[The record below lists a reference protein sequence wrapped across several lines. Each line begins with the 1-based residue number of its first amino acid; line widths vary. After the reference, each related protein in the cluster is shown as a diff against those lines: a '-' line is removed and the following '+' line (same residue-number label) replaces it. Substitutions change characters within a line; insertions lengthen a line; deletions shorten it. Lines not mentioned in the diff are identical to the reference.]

1 MLSVFSDNIL
11 KRRNNMS
18 AASDYL
24 EDKVLDHV
32 LGNTAYTPA
41 SSRYLALFT
50 SDGGL
55 ESNSS
60 GSWTEI
66 SSSGTAYAREAI
78 SFSAA
83 SSGSA
88 SNSATVTFSA
98 ATANWGTITHVA
110 VMDAL
115 TGGNVL
121 FYGAVTTSKTIES
134 GDTFQVS
141 SGNLTI
147 SLA

>member
-1 MLSVFSDNIL
+1 
-11 KRRNNMS
+11 MS

-24 EDKVLDHV
+24 ENKLLDHT
-32 LGNTAYTPA
+32 LRNTAFSQPSA
-41 SSRYLALFT
+41 LYLGLFT
-50 SDGGL
+50 ADTGL
-55 ESNSS
+55 EANSPSAEVS
-60 GSWTEI
+60 GGS
-66 SSSGTAYAREAI
+66 YARKTVA
-78 SFSAA
+78 FAAA

-88 SNSATVTFSA
+88 ATNATVTFDT

-110 VMDAL
+110 VMDASSS
-115 TGGNVL
+115 GNVL
-121 FYGAVTTSKTIES
+121 FWGAVTTSKTIEN

>member
-1 MLSVFSDNIL
+1 
-11 KRRNNMS
+11 MS

-24 EDKVLDHV
+24 ENKLLDHT
-32 LGNTAYTPA
+32 LRNTAFSQPSA
-41 SSRYLALFT
+41 LYLGLFT
-50 SDGGL
+50 ADTGL
-55 ESNSS
+55 EANSPSAEVS
-60 GSWTEI
+60 GGS
-66 SSSGTAYAREAI
+66 YARKTVTFA
-78 SFSAA
+78 AA

-88 SNSATVTFSA
+88 ATNATVTFDT

-110 VMDAL
+110 VMDAA
-115 TGGNVL
+115 TSGNVL
-121 FYGAVTTSKTIES
+121 FWGAVTTSKTIES